1 MRVPSARAPGR
12 SARRLAA
19 HAMAVAALTCAA
31 PMAALAQGTASTAPL
46 RVLCLHD
53 AATAAPVQDAI
64 VRLGTDERA
73 TRRASGTRRET
84 SSAARATIARAEL
97 GCVALRVADGELVQ
111 VQRMGYLPSRT
122 SWPVAQ
128 DSISI
133 ALQPVAALL
142 SASVVRAAAVSMPQ
156 GSALATSDARAFGAS
171 TSGAL
176 VALLPYTQPRS
187 ARGEVSVSLR
197 GARREQVAV
206 TLDGLPLTDPATGIA
221 DLADVPLA
229 VLGGAT
235 VAPGSDPL
243 GTGPGAVGG
252 VLALHTGDGTVTS
265 VRAGAFG
272 AVTVEGA
279 HALDVAGG
287 RLRLG
292 ASRQVARND
301 FAFRNDATTT
311 GVSVLE
317 RRVNNDVTRHAL
329 FAQWRGRRVQLSML
343 GSQADLGLVGP
354 VNVRAADE
362 DRSRTARLFVRA
374 SVQHGGTLVSSGVRA
389 FGLAYRDPTR
399 PTFDTDADAVAA
411 DVEVRRLLHGVLLH
425 GGVGGDRLRTSARVA
440 QDRTRAFSALSRTQE
455 WLGLDWLAGA
465 RLDAV
470 RGNGVL
476 PSFSVSGERRSAR
489 GSVGARAAQAVR
501 VPTLYDLYFSS
512 PQRLTVP
519 ALRAERVVLDAE
531 LFARWRSNAEHA
543 WRLALDAALVAR
555 TSRDAIVWFPGNF
568 GWSPANVGT
577 ETLRGLE
584 MRGAWDRHRTHV
596 SVWGTWHRAQLTSGA
611 LRIPTPYVPVQ
622 AAGAIARAPLGP
634 VEIGAAAR
642 WLGPRPFTAGP
653 RDPAFTLPGVSLLD
667 LSLSTRRHMR
677 GAPLLL
683 TAALDNATDRAWQ
696 SVRGFPS
703 PGRAWSVAITLL
715 P

>member
-1 MRVPSARAPGR
+1 MRLRQAVRRAAER
-12 SARRLAA
+12 AA
-19 HAMAVAALTCAA
+19 VLGALI
-31 PMAALAQGTASTAPL
+31 TAPQAFVTAQATTPPTPL
-46 RVLCLHD
+46 RLLCLTD
-53 AATAAPVQDAI
+53 VATGAPVREATVQLGREERR
-64 VRLGTDERA
+64 VRLTSGSAAGPLGERA
-73 TRRASGTRRET
+73 TSMALADR
-84 SSAARATIARAEL
+84 
-97 GCVALRVADGELVQ
+97 GCVALRVADGERVQ
-111 VQRMGYLPSRT
+111 VQRLGYAPWRAVWPSARDT
-122 SWPVAQ
+122 LQVL
-128 DSISI
+128 
-133 ALQPVAALL
+133 LQPVAALL
-142 SASVVRAAAVSMPQ
+142 PPSVLRSAATRMPE
-156 GSALATSDARAFGAS
+156 GNSLATDDARALGAS
-171 TSGAL
+171 TAGAL
-176 VALLPYTQPRS
+176 VALLPYAQPRS

-272 AVTVEGA
+272 AVGVEGA

-301 FAFRNDATTT
+301 FPFRNTATTT
-311 GVSVLE
+311 GVSLPE
-317 RRVNNDVTRHAL
+317 RRVNNDVAREAL
-329 FAQWRGRRVQLSML
+329 FAQWRGRRAQLTVL
-343 GSQADLGLVGP
+343 GAQADLGLVGP
-354 VNVRAADE
+354 VNVRDADE
-362 DRSRTARLFVRA
+362 DRSRTRRLFVRG
-374 SVQHGGTLVSSGVRA
+374 SVQQGATLVSSAVRA
-389 FGLAYRDPTR
+389 FGLSYRDPAR
-399 PTFDTDADAVAA
+399 PTFDSDADAVAA
-411 DVEVRRLLHGVLLH
+411 DVEVRRVLRGVLLQ
-425 GGVGGDRLRTSARVA
+425 GGVGGDRLRTTANVA
-440 QDRTRAFSALSRTQE
+440 QDRTRGFAALSRTQR
-455 WLGLDWLAGA
+455 WIGLDWLAGA
-465 RLDAV
+465 RLDAI

-476 PSFSVSGERRSAR
+476 PSFSMASERRTAR
-489 GSVGARAAQAVR
+489 VVLGARAAQAVR

-531 LFARWRSNAEHA
+531 TYLRWRSGADHA
-543 WRLALDAALVAR
+543 WRLAVDAALVSR

-584 MRGAWDRHRTHV
+584 GRGAFEWHRLHV
-596 SVWGTWHRAQLTSGA
+596 SAWGTWHRAELESGA

-622 AAGAIARAPLGP
+622 AAGAIARAPIGP
-634 VEIGAAAR
+634 LEVGASAR

-653 RDPAFTLPGVSLLD
+653 RDPAFTMPGVSLLD
-667 LSLSTRRHMR
+667 LSVSVRRRVHDV
-677 GAPLLL
+677 PLLL
-683 TAALDNATDRAWQ
+683 TTTLDNATDRAWQ

-703 PGRAWSVAITLL
+703 PGRSWSVVITLF